1 MRYARLMS
9 ALVAA
14 LTAVLLL
21 SCGFSKAVKQA
32 AERTKRQND
41 LKQIGLAYQSYYDT
55 NNKAPTNADD
65 LLPFMEFSAELNGM
79 LKDGTIVFIYGVT
92 IPDMVKQ

>member
-79 LKDGTIVFIYGVT
+79 LKD
-92 IPDMVKQ
+92 